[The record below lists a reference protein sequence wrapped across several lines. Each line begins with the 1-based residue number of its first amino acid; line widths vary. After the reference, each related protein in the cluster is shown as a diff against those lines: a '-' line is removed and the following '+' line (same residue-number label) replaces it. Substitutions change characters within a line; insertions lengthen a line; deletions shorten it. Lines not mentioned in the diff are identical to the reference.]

1 MSIDKKIKN
10 LIYINY
16 INVFLYVIS
25 YSITAILPLIDLYAF
40 EGLVFAM
47 GIVLAWAVW
56 FTNVLLIANAIG
68 LAYAIKKEE
77 EDTVKSALVICLLIQ
92 PIFTLFFSFQV

>member
-1 MSIDKKIKN
+1 MDNKIKN

-16 INVFLYVIS
+16 INVFLYVVS

-47 GIVLAWAVW
+47 SIVLAWAVW
-56 FTNVLLIANAIG
+56 FTNILLIANAIG
-68 LAYAIKKEE
+68 LAFAIKKG
-77 EDTVKSALVICLLIQ
+77 EDETVKSALVICLLIQ
-92 PIFTLFFSFQV
+92 PIFTFFFAFQI